1 MKDGKHVFSF
11 CKVSL
16 ELRSHI
22 WLFFFL
28 DGAPS
33 VLFCEVSAETG
44 ATRRRLLSLL
54 CAFQECLG
62 THSFGAICHMQL

>member
-33 VLFCEVSAETG
+33 VLFCEVCAGTG
-44 ATRRRLLSLL
+44 ATWRGLLSLF

-62 THSFGAICHMQL
+62 TYSFGTICHMQL